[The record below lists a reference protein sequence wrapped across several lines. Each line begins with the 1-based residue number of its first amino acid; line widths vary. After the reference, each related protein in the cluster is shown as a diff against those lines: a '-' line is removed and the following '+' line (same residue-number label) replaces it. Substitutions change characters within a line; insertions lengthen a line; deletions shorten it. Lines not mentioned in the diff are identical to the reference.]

1 MNFVAFRAPAR
12 LAALC
17 ALVSCTA
24 GCAGNGEGLDAS
36 GRPVG
41 EAGTPLTASLQSIQD
56 NVFTPICTQCH
67 EGAAAPLG
75 LRLDEASAYA
85 MLVNAPSSEVPTLQR
100 VTPGDPDNSYI
111 IQKLEGRAAV
121 GGQMPLGQP
130 PLPQETIAVIR
141 QWIADGALAAMAA
154 PPSVMPMQVRAV
166 VPAPGDVMAGSG
178 TLLLEA
184 SGELDVASLTSANV
198 ALLRS
203 GGDGTF
209 DDANDVTVQ
218 PLHIAVR
225 SLTPT
230 VLAIGVDG
238 TWVPDTYRLVILGHG
253 ASAARDRDGVPVG
266 NFTLEFSV
274 SPTTGDAQ

>member
-12 LAALC
+12 LAALGAILC
-17 ALVSCTA
+17 CTA
-24 GCAGNGEGLDAS
+24 GCAGNGEGLDES

-75 LRLDEASAYA
+75 LRLDAASAYA
-85 MLVNAPSSEVPTLQR
+85 MLVNAPSSEVPSLQR

-130 PLPQETIAVIR
+130 PLPQETIAAIR

-154 PPSVMPMQVRAV
+154 PNVMPMQVRAV

-184 SGELDVASLTSANV
+184 SGELDAASLTPANV
-198 ALLRS
+198 VLLRS

-209 DDANDVTVQ
+209 GDANDVAVQ

-238 TWVPDTYRLVILGHG
+238 KWVPDSYRLVIRGNS
-253 ASAARDRDGVPVG
+253 AAAARDREGVPLG

-274 SPTTGDAQ
+274 SATMGEAP